1 MLVKPEEI
9 MASLQDA
16 ADKPELALAAIMI
29 LLANVN
35 DYKINDVIDGLIEA
49 GVIRN
54 NNNN

>member
-1 MLVKPEEI
+1 MTVKPEEI

-49 GVIRN
+49 GIIKN
-54 NNNN
+54 NN